1 MSEAAAQVKQV
12 SEIAEKAVEEQAAS
26 VKAAFGAATEL
37 AEKAV
42 AEQTANV
49 KAALGAV
56 TKLQA
61 RGVEQAGLLA
71 QNVQSVVELAREQVV
86 FAGTI
91 MSTWGKQVRAATLEW
106 GKQVLAATRS
116 AAEAARTAT
125 EALTKKA

>member
-12 SEIAEKAVEEQAAS
+12 TDIAEKAVVEQAAS
-26 VKAAFGAATEL
+26 VKAAVGAATEI

-42 AEQTANV
+42 VEQAANV

-61 RGVEQAGLLA
+61 KGVEQAELLA
-71 QNVQSVVELAREQVV
+71 GNVKSTVELAREQVV

-91 MSTWGKQVRAATLEW
+91 LSTWGKQVRAATVEW
-106 GKQVLAATRS
+106 GTQVLAATRS

-125 EALTKKA
+125 EAFTKKA